1 MTAMQCR
8 GPLHGTFGRRELLRA
23 GALALGGMS
32 LAEVQAARAR
42 AGSSSRRTSV
52 ILFWMW
58 GGPSH
63 LETYDCKPE
72 APSEY
77 RGPFRPI
84 PTAVPGLDLCELFP
98 RQARLGDKI
107 SLIRSLHHEM
117 SAHND
122 GSIEVLTGKTP
133 SVPDPTSTS
142 KSQHPDFGMVASH
155 ALGRGSQ
162 GMPTYVGIPQQ
173 PFMTQPVYLGLRH
186 KAFAAG
192 NPTIPGY
199 APPNLSLSA
208 MNGSELF
215 ERRDLLTQIDTLR
228 RQRDVDGMLAGMD
241 GFQASAF
248 EMLTSTT
255 VAEAFDIG
263 REHPRTRD
271 RYGRHLWGQCCLLA
285 RRLAE
290 AGTAVIT
297 IDALAPTVSDRYF
310 SWDDHINPL
319 TGWDMA
325 DAMRYRAPFMDQAIS
340 ALIEDIYQRGLDQEI
355 LLVAMGEFG
364 RTPRLAQHSGL
375 IGRDHWPGAMSAL
388 VSGGGLNM
396 GQVVGETNSRG
407 EFPKSRP
414 LTPRDLL
421 ATIYAHLGID
431 YAQSLVDL
439 NGRPV
444 PILADGAPI
453 AELVKS

>member
-1 MTAMQCR
+1 M
-8 GPLHGTFGRRELLRA
+8 
-23 GALALGGMS
+23 LALGGLS
-32 LAEVQAARAR
+32 LSEIAAARTLANT
-42 AGSSSRRTSV
+42 SHKRTAV
-52 ILFWMW
+52 ILFGMW

-84 PTAVPGLDLCELFP
+84 QTSVAGLDICEVFP
-98 RQARLGDKI
+98 RQARLGNKI

-117 SAHND
+117 SAHTD

-142 KSQHPDFGMVASH
+142 KSQHPDFGMIASH
-155 ALGRGSQ
+155 FLGRDRNGL
-162 GMPTYVGIPQQ
+162 PPYVGIPQQ

-186 KAFAAG
+186 KAFSAG
-192 NPTIPGY
+192 NPSVEKY
-199 APPNLSLSA
+199 SPPNLSLAGS
-208 MNGSELF
+208 MNTPDLF
-215 ERRDLLTQIDTLR
+215 ERRDLLEQIDTLK
-228 RQRDVDGMLAGMD
+228 RQRDVGGALAGID
-241 GFQASAF
+241 GFRASAF
-248 EMLTSTT
+248 EMLTSTA
-255 VAEAFDIG
+255 VANAFDLG
-263 REHPRTRD
+263 REHPRLRD
-271 RYGRHLWGQCCLLA
+271 KYGRHLWGQSCLLA

-297 IDALAPTVSDRYF
+297 IDALAPTLSDRYF
-310 SWDDHINPL
+310 SWDDHINPI

-340 ALIEDIYQRGLDQEI
+340 TLIEDIYERGLEREI
-355 LLVAMGEFG
+355 LVVAMGEFG
-364 RTPRLAQHSGL
+364 RTPRLAQNSGL
-375 IGRDHWPGAMSAL
+375 IGRDHWPNAMAAL
-388 VSGGGLNM
+388 VSGGDLNM
-396 GQVVGETNSRG
+396 GQVVGATNSRG
-407 EFPKSRP
+407 EFPKTRP

-431 YAQSLVDL
+431 YSQSLVDL

-444 PILADGAPI
+444 PILGDGTPI
-453 AELVKS
+453 AELVRT